1 MWINKKKAKWEK
13 RAVIN
18 SSSIAGG
25 ARSFHA
31 KYWDGDPSHDPFLKA
46 IWREQK
52 AEMEGFYR
60 GRDIAV
66 GR

>member
-1 MWINKKKAKWEK
+1 MWWHKLT
-13 RAVIN
+13 RTT
-18 SSSIAGG
+18 GG

-46 IWREQK
+46 IWKEQR

-60 GRDIAV
+60 GREV
-66 GR
+66 GSGRGSV

>member
-1 MWINKKKAKWEK
+1 MKL
-13 RAVIN
+13 
-18 SSSIAGG
+18 GG

-31 KYWDGDPSHDPFLKA
+31 KYWDGDPSHDPVLKA
-46 IWREQK
+46 IWWRQR

-60 GRDIAV
+60 GRDLGA